1 MSVSGNKL
9 HRIQNPVCGEGG
21 ATAAALYRELQGQGH
36 SYKLM
41 SATRTASPARS

>member
-36 SYKLM
+36 SYKRM
-41 SATRTASPARS
+41 SAIRTTSPARS